1 MSLDGT
7 QTSSKSLSQE
17 ELHQEGE
24 KVGVAQADEKNDV
37 ETEPDIT
44 TWSFPTPE
52 AIREELSKEFTDEQ
66 KEKVWTECA
75 ETVKTSYDQLL
86 GRWKEEMDTLLVYA
100 GVSSAVLTAFNVESY
115 HLLQPD
121 PTDPTLAVLKQISA
135 QLNGYTFTPPF
146 LNATNSTGP
155 GTLPPAP
162 FQAPASAVWLNSLWF
177 SSLVF
182 SFAAALLALFV
193 KQWIYE
199 AMVGGT
205 SRESARLR
213 QYRFNG
219 LLKWRV
225 GTVVVVLPILL
236 QLASVLFLAGLLVLL
251 WTLHNTVAAITS
263 VLVALVF
270 TFVIGFTLL
279 PVFKSDCSYRSP
291 ASFAIYA
298 VLRVARNEVLRVIRA
313 VCKVIYRCSMWL
325 DWATMIHYRAQIER
339 LAVFAYHAYDNM
351 PTWRGRDQNEI
362 YLYHGDLNRA
372 IVTTAYSTTADK
384 KFLASMPVIF
394 SDLPPEQ
401 VPQCFRDILDFMEAE
416 WGHWHLPDRLLL
428 EDGVT
433 LPLCATYGIRY
444 MLART
449 DRGADWWLN
458 DAKIVFRHYFIGNES
473 TDKLAELACKTLC
486 HYAVQDREYRL
497 AFGLA
502 RKTLKSMYDKQGA
515 RHTYDTL
522 AHAKAMYEA
531 IMAAWDPSQGWV
543 SYRDTMKAVSVL
555 LHIIRATI
563 SGQSR
568 LTSSQTD
575 AILAWGQHELPCVD
589 EWLRGLQWTGL
600 HKGCVTRSTDAA
612 AVLAFPHIAA
622 HCLIKMIINPLITL
636 CSMPGGRALVSGE
649 LVAALEHTWSAARL
663 AYPDAVDVNI
673 GFVWASG
680 LDKIDARLVELRAVC
695 QLPPQ

>member
-1 MSLDGT
+1 
-7 QTSSKSLSQE
+7 
-17 ELHQEGE
+17 
-24 KVGVAQADEKNDV
+24 
-37 ETEPDIT
+37 
-44 TWSFPTPE
+44 
-52 AIREELSKEFTDEQ
+52 EQ

-75 ETVKTSYDQLL
+75 EAVKTSYDQLL

-121 PTDPTLAVLKQISA
+121 PSDPTLAVLQQISA

-146 LNATNSTGP
+146 LNATHTARP
-155 GTLPPAP
+155 GDLTQAP

-263 VLVALVF
+263 ILVAVVF

-298 VLRVARNEVLRVIRA
+298 VLRVICNEALRVIRA
-313 VCKVIYRCSMWL
+313 VCKVIYRWSTR
-325 DWATMIHYRAQIER
+325 WAKWINVHRVQFDR
-339 LAVFAYHAYDNM
+339 LGVFAYDGGYDSM

-362 YLYHGDLNRA
+362 YRQHGDLSRA
-372 IVTTAYSTTADK
+372 VVTTAYSTTADT

-401 VPQCFRDILDFMEAE
+401 VPMCFVDIMCFMNAE
-416 WGHWHLPDRLLL
+416 WG
-428 EDGVT
+428 
-433 LPLCATYGIRY
+433 
-444 MLART
+444 
-449 DRGADWWLN
+449 
-458 DAKIVFRHYFIGNES
+458 
-473 TDKLAELACKTLC
+473 
-486 HYAVQDREYRL
+486 
-497 AFGLA
+497 
-502 RKTLKSMYDKQGA
+502 
-515 RHTYDTL
+515 
-522 AHAKAMYEA
+522 
-531 IMAAWDPSQGWV
+531 
-543 SYRDTMKAVSVL
+543 
-555 LHIIRATI
+555 
-563 SGQSR
+563 
-568 LTSSQTD
+568 
-575 AILAWGQHELPCVD
+575 
-589 EWLRGLQWTGL
+589 
-600 HKGCVTRSTDAA
+600 
-612 AVLAFPHIAA
+612 
-622 HCLIKMIINPLITL
+622 
-636 CSMPGGRALVSGE
+636 
-649 LVAALEHTWSAARL
+649 
-663 AYPDAVDVNI
+663 
-673 GFVWASG
+673 
-680 LDKIDARLVELRAVC
+680 
-695 QLPPQ
+695 